1 MCGGYKI
8 RCGGLGSRF
17 DVLDGVC
24 GAAAFMEKKEE
35 MWPFLGPKNE
45 SFGDTI
51 KIGMDVTHPMPV
63 TSTVFPASTVMMRL
77 DQHLEAII
85 QEHLLEVPL
94 QEEVWA
100 LRDRLDVA
108 EAERATLRATVRMMG
123 AVRQF
128 FVTV

>member
-1 MCGGYKI
+1 
-8 RCGGLGSRF
+8 
-17 DVLDGVC
+17 
-24 GAAAFMEKKEE
+24 
-35 MWPFLGPKNE
+35 
-45 SFGDTI
+45 
-51 KIGMDVTHPMPV
+51 MDVTHPMPV